1 MLIFYTM
8 GIAGALH
15 NVQEEINNAA
25 IKAAR
30 SPDEIKLVAVSKTI
44 ELKKIVEAVRSGV
57 TILGENR
64 VQEAREKISNFKLQ
78 ITSPPPPLNKGG
90 IIGGVEW
97 HLIGSLQ
104 KNKVKVAVQLFDLI
118 HSVDSIALAEEINIQ
133 SQRIGK
139 AQRVLVQVK
148 LADEATKHG
157 ASAEGVMEL
166 LEKVYEMDYLKLEG
180 LMTIPP
186 FFKDPEDSRPYFSW
200 LRELNEKA
208 RAGGFRLNELSM
220 GMSND
225 FKVAIEE
232 GATMVRIGTAIF
244 GERTY

>member
-30 SPDEIKLVAVSKTI
+30 SPDEIKLVAVSKTV

-64 VQEAREKISNFKLQ
+64 VQEAKAKITELGLK
-78 ITSPPPPLNKGG
+78 NKDLKP
-90 IIGGVEW
+90 EW

-148 LADEATKHG
+148 LADEVTKHG
-157 ASAEGVMEL
+157 VSAEGVMEL

-186 FFKDPEDSRPYFSW
+186 FFEDPEDSRPYFSW
-200 LRELNEKA
+200 LRELYGKA

-232 GATMVRIGTAIF
+232 GATMVRVGTAIF
-244 GERTY
+244 GERNY